1 MYVRI
6 YPGTPPGTS
15 PDWNNILMLDH
26 FGTPDTNERHES
38 QQLLAIPCHLCQNE
52 KFLEM
57 TSEGIPELRNDPY
70 CDHVNDLLKDAL
82 ADEFPTMVG
91 QLATFCVKYVIVDSV
106 AFATTATIAIMRLT
120 APISPGYDQEP
131 RSQFSSWKKSVPA
144 LVTEA
149 YDHE

>member
-1 MYVRI
+1 MLGQSQSFEFVEDASRTVCI
-6 YPGTPPGTS
+6 RGTHKNS
-15 PDWNNILMLDH
+15 CL
-26 FGTPDTNERHES
+26 
-38 QQLLAIPCHLCQNE
+38 
-52 KFLEM
+52 
-57 TSEGIPELRNDPY
+57 ND
-70 CDHVNDLLKDAL
+70 VV
-82 ADEFPTMVG
+82 PTMVG

>member
-1 MYVRI
+1 MEDVG
-6 YPGTPPGTS
+6 PGAAMCQPAPPPGS
-15 PDWNNILMLDH
+15 PPQGLCEK
-26 FGTPDTNERHES
+26 GS
-38 QQLLAIPCHLCQNE
+38 ALLLC
-52 KFLEM
+52 
-57 TSEGIPELRNDPY
+57 
-70 CDHVNDLLKDAL
+70 VNDLLKDAL